1 MILNVEPSRNLRE
14 PSFEALLLTLTHP
27 VGELLQLGLGGVVPH
42 HPHGP
47 AQLPGADEV
56 VLVVVALP
64 EGHCL
69 YTLSIHYLYIIYTLS
84 IHYLYTIY
92 TVSTP

>member
-1 MILNVEPSRNLRE
+1 MILNVELSRNLRE

-42 HPHGP
+42 HSHGP

-64 EGHCL
+64 EGHYL
-69 YTLSIHYLYIIYTLS
+69 YTIYTLS